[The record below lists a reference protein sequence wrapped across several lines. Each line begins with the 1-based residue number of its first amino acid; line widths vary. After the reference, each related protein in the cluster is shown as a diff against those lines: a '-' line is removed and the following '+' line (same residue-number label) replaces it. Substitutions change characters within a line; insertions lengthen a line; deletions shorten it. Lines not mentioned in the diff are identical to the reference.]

1 MLHTTRAVVLRTFK
15 HSDKG
20 TVLKAYTEAF
30 GIRSYMVRTGT
41 RKDRREAALQP
52 LSRVELVVTE
62 TGDREMHAVREI
74 RVSMPYLRLHVE
86 HERGLLALFTQEV
99 FYRTLREEAQD
110 PALFAF
116 VMQVLEAMDSSEDL
130 ANFPLVLLVE
140 LSRHLGICPAPP
152 EPGEDRFDLRE
163 GHFFTGDAPH
173 DLSLTPE
180 VSAAFAQLLTTD
192 IGRSSARIPAAL
204 RRALLDGLLTY
215 YRLHVE
221 GFGELRS
228 VEVLRAVQGG

>member
-30 GIRSYMVRTGT
+30 GIRSYMVRTGS

-62 TGDREMHAVREI
+62 SGDKEMHAVREI
-74 RVSMPYLRLHVE
+74 RVSMPYLRLHVD

-99 FYRTLREEAQD
+99 LYRTLREESQD

-116 VMQVLEAMDSSEDL
+116 VMQVLESMDSNAEL
-130 ANFPLVLLVE
+130 ANYPLVLLVE

-152 EPGEDRFDLRE
+152 GPGEGRFDLRE
-163 GHFFTGDAPH
+163 GCFFAGDAQH
-173 DLSLTPE
+173 DLCLTAE
-180 VSAAFAQLLTTD
+180 VSTAFAHLLSSDSGHPTT
-192 IGRSSARIPAAL
+192 RIPAVV
-204 RRALLDGLLTY
+204 RRSLLDGLLTY

-228 VEVLRAVQGG
+228 VEVLRTVVGG

>member
-30 GIRSYMVRTGT
+30 GIRSYMVRTGA
-41 RKDRREAALQP
+41 RKDGREAALQP
-52 LSRVELVVTE
+52 LSRLELVVTE
-62 TGDREMHAVREI
+62 TGDREMHTVREL

-99 FYRTLREEAQD
+99 FYRTLREESQD
-110 PALFAF
+110 PSLFAF
-116 VMQVLEAMDSSEDL
+116 VMNVLEVMDSSDEL
-130 ANFPLVLLVE
+130 ANYPLVLLVE

-152 EPGEDRFDLRE
+152 NVGDEHFDLRE
-163 GHFFTGDAPH
+163 GCFFAGVAQH
-173 DLSLTPE
+173 DLCLTSE
-180 VSAAFAQLLTTD
+180 VSAAFAQLMMAD
-192 IGRSSARIPAAL
+192 IGHPSARIPASV
-204 RRALLDGLLTY
+204 RRSLLDGLLTY

-228 VEVLRAVQGG
+228 LEVLRAVLGV

>member
-30 GIRSYMVRTGT
+30 GIRSYMVRMGS

-74 RVSMPYLRLHVE
+74 RVSMPYLRLHVD

-116 VMQVLEAMDSSEDL
+116 VMQVLEAMDSSEEL

-152 EPGEDRFDLRE
+152 EAGEDRFDLRE
-163 GHFFTGDAPH
+163 GYFFTGDAPH

-192 IGRSSARIPAAL
+192 IGQPSARIPASV
-204 RRALLDGLLTY
+204 RRTLLDGLLTY

-221 GFGELRS
+221 GFGELNS